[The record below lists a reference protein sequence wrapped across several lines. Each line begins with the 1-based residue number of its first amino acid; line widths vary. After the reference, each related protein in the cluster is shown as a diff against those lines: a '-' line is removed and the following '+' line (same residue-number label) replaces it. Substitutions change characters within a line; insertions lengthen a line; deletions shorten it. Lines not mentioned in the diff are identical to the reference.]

1 MRNTNAINWSDSEES
16 SHICLYVCALFL
28 RSKMEQYIDE
38 LIKLSYKSLKKD
50 EVPVAAIIVHNDK
63 IIAKAHNTRKHSNK
77 TIDHAEI
84 KVITKANQKLKNWR
98 LNNCTLY
105 VTIEPCDM
113 CKSVIKESRIQ
124 NVYYLLPRLPE
135 KNQYNKTIF
144 NKLKDMS
151 EKEDKYQEIIN
162 KFWKNK
168 RKMI

>member
-1 MRNTNAINWSDSEES
+1 MEEKYIN
-16 SHICLYVCALFL
+16 
-28 RSKMEQYIDE
+28 E
-38 LIKLSYKSLKKD
+38 LINLSKKSLKKS
-50 EVPVAAIIVHNDK
+50 EVPIAALIIDENGK
-63 IIAKAHNTRKHSNK
+63 IISKAYNTRNIKQQ
-77 TIDHAEI
+77 TINHAEI
-84 KVITKANQKLKNWR
+84 LAITKANKKLKSWR

-105 VTIEPCDM
+105 VTIEPCNM

-151 EKEDKYQEIIN
+151 EKEGKYQEIIN

>member
-1 MRNTNAINWSDSEES
+1 MEEKYIN
-16 SHICLYVCALFL
+16 
-28 RSKMEQYIDE
+28 E
-38 LIKLSYKSLKKD
+38 LINLSKKSLKKS
-50 EVPVAAIIVHNDK
+50 EVPIAALIIDKKGK
-63 IIAKAHNTRKHSNK
+63 IISKAYNTRNIKQQ
-77 TIDHAEI
+77 TINHAEI
-84 KVITKANQKLKNWR
+84 LAITKANKKLKSWR
-98 LNNCTLY
+98 LNKCTLY

-151 EKEDKYQEIIN
+151 EKEGKYQEIIN

>member
-1 MRNTNAINWSDSEES
+1 MCTFFKEKLWKKNTLKKSEVP
-16 SHICLYVCALFL
+16 IAALI
-28 RSKMEQYIDE
+28 IDE
-38 LIKLSYKSLKKD
+38 
-50 EVPVAAIIVHNDK
+50 NGK
-63 IIAKAHNTRKHSNK
+63 IISKAYNTRNIKQQ
-77 TIDHAEI
+77 TINHAEI
-84 KVITKANQKLKNWR
+84 LAITKANKKLKSWR
-98 LNNCTLY
+98 LNKCTLY

>member
-1 MRNTNAINWSDSEES
+1 MEEKYIN
-16 SHICLYVCALFL
+16 
-28 RSKMEQYIDE
+28 E
-38 LIKLSYKSLKKD
+38 LINLSKKSLKKS
-50 EVPVAAIIVHNDK
+50 EVPIAALITDENGK
-63 IIAKAHNTRKHSNK
+63 IISKAYNTRNIKQQ
-77 TIDHAEI
+77 TINHAEI
-84 KVITKANQKLKNWR
+84 LAITKANKKLKSWR
-98 LNNCTLY
+98 LNKCTLY

-144 NKLKDMS
+144 NKLKDIS
-151 EKEDKYQEIIN
+151 EKEGKYQEIIN

>member
-1 MRNTNAINWSDSEES
+1 MEAKYIN
-16 SHICLYVCALFL
+16 
-28 RSKMEQYIDE
+28 E
-38 LIKLSYKSLKKD
+38 LINLSKKSLKKS
-50 EVPVAAIIVHNDK
+50 EVPIAALIIDENGK
-63 IIAKAHNTRKHSNK
+63 IISKAYNTRNIKQQ
-77 TIDHAEI
+77 TINHAEI
-84 KVITKANQKLKNWR
+84 LAITKANKKLKSWR
-98 LNNCTLY
+98 LNKCTLY

-151 EKEDKYQEIIN
+151 EKEGKYQEIIN

>member
-1 MRNTNAINWSDSEES
+1 MEEKYINELINLSKKALKKSEVP
-16 SHICLYVCALFL
+16 IAALI
-28 RSKMEQYIDE
+28 IDE
-38 LIKLSYKSLKKD
+38 
-50 EVPVAAIIVHNDK
+50 NGK
-63 IIAKAHNTRKHSNK
+63 IISKAYNTRNIKQQ
-77 TIDHAEI
+77 TINHAEI
-84 KVITKANQKLKNWR
+84 LAITKANKKLKSWR
-98 LNNCTLY
+98 LNKCTLY

-135 KNQYNKTIF
+135 KNKYNKTIF

>member
-1 MRNTNAINWSDSEES
+1 MEEKYIN
-16 SHICLYVCALFL
+16 
-28 RSKMEQYIDE
+28 E
-38 LIKLSYKSLKKD
+38 LINLSKKSLKRS
-50 EVPVAAIIVHNDK
+50 EVPIAALIIDENGK
-63 IIAKAHNTRKHSNK
+63 IISKAYNTRNIKQQ
-77 TIDHAEI
+77 TINHAEI
-84 KVITKANQKLKNWR
+84 LAITKANKKLKNWR
-98 LNNCTLY
+98 LNKCTLY

>member
-1 MRNTNAINWSDSEES
+1 MEEKYIN
-16 SHICLYVCALFL
+16 
-28 RSKMEQYIDE
+28 E
-38 LIKLSYKSLKKD
+38 LINLSKKSLKKS
-50 EVPVAAIIVHNDK
+50 EVPIAALIIDEKGK
-63 IIAKAHNTRKHSNK
+63 IISKAYNTRNIKQQ
-77 TIDHAEI
+77 TINHAEI
-84 KVITKANQKLKNWR
+84 LAITKANKKLKSWR
-98 LNNCTLY
+98 LNKCTLF

>member
-1 MRNTNAINWSDSEES
+1 MEEKYIN
-16 SHICLYVCALFL
+16 
-28 RSKMEQYIDE
+28 E
-38 LIKLSYKSLKKD
+38 LINLSKKSLKKS
-50 EVPVAAIIVHNDK
+50 EVPIAALIIDENGK
-63 IIAKAHNTRKHSNK
+63 IISNAYNTRNIKQQ
-77 TIDHAEI
+77 TINHAEI
-84 KVITKANQKLKNWR
+84 LAITKANKKLKSWR
-98 LNNCTLY
+98 LNKCTLY

-151 EKEDKYQEIIN
+151 EKEGKYQEIIN

>member
-1 MRNTNAINWSDSEES
+1 MKE
-16 SHICLYVCALFL
+16 
-28 RSKMEQYIDE
+28 KYIDE
-38 LIKLSYKSLKKD
+38 LIKLSQKSLKKS
-50 EVPVAAIIVHNDK
+50 EVPIAALITDENGK
-63 IIAKAHNTRKHSNK
+63 IISKAYNTRNIKQQ
-77 TIDHAEI
+77 TINHAEI
-84 KVITKANQKLKNWR
+84 LAIIKANQKLKSWR
-98 LNNCTLY
+98 LNKCTLY

-124 NVYYLLPRLPE
+124 NVFYLLPRLPE
-135 KNQYNKTIF
+135 KNQYNKTLF

>member
-1 MRNTNAINWSDSEES
+1 MEEKYIN
-16 SHICLYVCALFL
+16 
-28 RSKMEQYIDE
+28 E
-38 LIKLSYKSLKKD
+38 LINLSKKSLKKS
-50 EVPVAAIIVHNDK
+50 EVPIAALIIDENGK
-63 IIAKAHNTRKHSNK
+63 IISKAYNTRNIKQQ
-77 TIDHAEI
+77 TINHAEI
-84 KVITKANQKLKNWR
+84 LAITKANKKFKSWR
-98 LNNCTLY
+98 LNKCTLY

-144 NKLKDMS
+144 NKLKDMN
-151 EKEDKYQEIIN
+151 EKEGKYQEIIN

>member
-1 MRNTNAINWSDSEES
+1 MEEKYIN
-16 SHICLYVCALFL
+16 
-28 RSKMEQYIDE
+28 E
-38 LIKLSYKSLKKD
+38 LINLSKKSLKKS
-50 EVPVAAIIVHNDK
+50 EVPIAALIIDENGK
-63 IIAKAHNTRKHSNK
+63 IISKAYNTRNIKQQ
-77 TIDHAEI
+77 TINHAQI
-84 KVITKANQKLKNWR
+84 LAITKANKKLKSWR
-98 LNNCTLY
+98 LNNRTLY

-124 NVYYLLPRLPE
+124 NVCYLLPRLPE

-144 NKLKDMS
+144 NKLKDVS

>member
-1 MRNTNAINWSDSEES
+1 MEEKYIN
-16 SHICLYVCALFL
+16 
-28 RSKMEQYIDE
+28 E
-38 LIKLSYKSLKKD
+38 LINLSKKSLKKS
-50 EVPVAAIIVHNDK
+50 EVPIAALIIDENGK
-63 IIAKAHNTRKHSNK
+63 IISKAYNTRNIKQQ
-77 TIDHAEI
+77 TINHAEI
-84 KVITKANQKLKNWR
+84 LAITKANKKLKSWR
-98 LNNCTLY
+98 LNKCTLY

>member
-1 MRNTNAINWSDSEES
+1 M
-16 SHICLYVCALFL
+16 
-28 RSKMEQYIDE
+28 K
-38 LIKLSYKSLKKD
+38 KS
-50 EVPVAAIIVHNDK
+50 EVPIAALITDENGK
-63 IIAKAHNTRKHSNK
+63 IISKAYNTRNIKQQ
-77 TIDHAEI
+77 TINHAEI
-84 KVITKANQKLKNWR
+84 LAITKANKKLKSWR
-98 LNNCTLY
+98 LNKCTLY

-151 EKEDKYQEIIN
+151 EKEGKYQEIIN

>member
-1 MRNTNAINWSDSEES
+1 MEEKYIN
-16 SHICLYVCALFL
+16 
-28 RSKMEQYIDE
+28 E
-38 LIKLSYKSLKKD
+38 LINLSKKSLKKS
-50 EVPVAAIIVHNDK
+50 EVPIAALIIDEKGK
-63 IIAKAHNTRKHSNK
+63 IISKAYNTRNIKQQ
-77 TIDHAEI
+77 TINHAEI
-84 KVITKANQKLKNWR
+84 LAITKANKKLKSWR
-98 LNNCTLY
+98 LNKCTLY

-151 EKEDKYQEIIN
+151 EKEGKYQEIIN

>member
-1 MRNTNAINWSDSEES
+1 MEEKYIN
-16 SHICLYVCALFL
+16 
-28 RSKMEQYIDE
+28 E
-38 LIKLSYKSLKKD
+38 LINLSKKSLKKS
-50 EVPVAAIIVHNDK
+50 EVPIAALIIDEKGK
-63 IIAKAHNTRKHSNK
+63 IISKAYNTRNIKQQ
-77 TIDHAEI
+77 TINHAEI
-84 KVITKANQKLKNWR
+84 LAITKANKKLKSWR

-105 VTIEPCDM
+105 VTIEPCDI

-151 EKEDKYQEIIN
+151 EKEGKYQEIIN

>member
-1 MRNTNAINWSDSEES
+1 MKE
-16 SHICLYVCALFL
+16 
-28 RSKMEQYIDE
+28 KYIDE
-38 LIKLSYKSLKKD
+38 LIKLSQKSLKKS
-50 EVPVAAIIVHNDK
+50 EVPIAALITDENGK
-63 IIAKAHNTRKHSNK
+63 IISKAHNTRNIKQQ
-77 TIDHAEI
+77 TINHAEI
-84 KVITKANQKLKNWR
+84 LAIIKANQKLKSWR
-98 LNNCTLY
+98 LNKCTLY

-124 NVYYLLPRLPE
+124 NVFYLLPRLPE

>member
-1 MRNTNAINWSDSEES
+1 MEEKYINELINLIKKALKKSEVP
-16 SHICLYVCALFL
+16 IAALI
-28 RSKMEQYIDE
+28 IDE
-38 LIKLSYKSLKKD
+38 
-50 EVPVAAIIVHNDK
+50 NGK
-63 IIAKAHNTRKHSNK
+63 IISKAYNTRNIKQQ
-77 TIDHAEI
+77 TINHAEI
-84 KVITKANQKLKNWR
+84 LAITKANKKLKSWR

>member
-1 MRNTNAINWSDSEES
+1 MEEKYIN
-16 SHICLYVCALFL
+16 
-28 RSKMEQYIDE
+28 E
-38 LIKLSYKSLKKD
+38 LINLSKKSLKKS
-50 EVPVAAIIVHNDK
+50 EVPIAALITDENGK
-63 IIAKAHNTRKHSNK
+63 IISKAYNTRNIKQQAIN
-77 TIDHAEI
+77 HAEI
-84 KVITKANQKLKNWR
+84 LAITKANKKLKSWR
-98 LNNCTLY
+98 LNKCTLY

>member
-1 MRNTNAINWSDSEES
+1 MEEKYIN
-16 SHICLYVCALFL
+16 
-28 RSKMEQYIDE
+28 E
-38 LIKLSYKSLKKD
+38 LINLSKKSLKKS
-50 EVPVAAIIVHNDK
+50 EVPIAALIIDENGK
-63 IIAKAHNTRKHSNK
+63 LISKAYNTRNIKQQ
-77 TIDHAEI
+77 TINHAEI
-84 KVITKANQKLKNWR
+84 LAITKANKKLKSWR
-98 LNNCTLY
+98 LNKCTLY

>member
-1 MRNTNAINWSDSEES
+1 MEEKYINELINLSKKALKKSEVP
-16 SHICLYVCALFL
+16 IAALI
-28 RSKMEQYIDE
+28 IDE
-38 LIKLSYKSLKKD
+38 
-50 EVPVAAIIVHNDK
+50 NGK
-63 IIAKAHNTRKHSNK
+63 IISKAYNTRNIKQQ
-77 TIDHAEI
+77 TINHAEI
-84 KVITKANQKLKNWR
+84 LAITKANKKLKSWR
-98 LNNCTLY
+98 LNKCTLY

-124 NVYYLLPRLPE
+124 NLYYLLPILPE

>member
-1 MRNTNAINWSDSEES
+1 MEEKYIN
-16 SHICLYVCALFL
+16 
-28 RSKMEQYIDE
+28 E
-38 LIKLSYKSLKKD
+38 LINLSKKSLKKS
-50 EVPVAAIIVHNDK
+50 EVPIAALIIDEKGK
-63 IIAKAHNTRKHSNK
+63 IISKAYNTRNIKQQ
-77 TIDHAEI
+77 TINHAEI
-84 KVITKANQKLKNWR
+84 LAITKANKKLKSWR
-98 LNNCTLY
+98 LNKCTLY

-151 EKEDKYQEIIN
+151 ENEGKYQEIIN

>member
-1 MRNTNAINWSDSEES
+1 MQKFKKSFKKSEVP
-16 SHICLYVCALFL
+16 IAALI
-28 RSKMEQYIDE
+28 IDE
-38 LIKLSYKSLKKD
+38 
-50 EVPVAAIIVHNDK
+50 NGK
-63 IIAKAHNTRKHSNK
+63 IISKAYNTRNIKQQ
-77 TIDHAEI
+77 TINHAEI
-84 KVITKANQKLKNWR
+84 LAITKANKKLKSWR

-151 EKEDKYQEIIN
+151 EKEGKYQEIIN

>member
-1 MRNTNAINWSDSEES
+1 MCIRD
-16 SHICLYVCALFL
+16 
-28 RSKMEQYIDE
+28 R
-38 LIKLSYKSLKKD
+38 
-50 EVPVAAIIVHNDK
+50 
-63 IIAKAHNTRKHSNK
+63 
-77 TIDHAEI
+77 
-84 KVITKANQKLKNWR
+84 
-98 LNNCTLY
+98 Y

>member
-1 MRNTNAINWSDSEES
+1 MEEKYINELINLSKKTLKKSEVP
-16 SHICLYVCALFL
+16 IAALI
-28 RSKMEQYIDE
+28 IDE
-38 LIKLSYKSLKKD
+38 
-50 EVPVAAIIVHNDK
+50 NGK
-63 IIAKAHNTRKHSNK
+63 IISKAYNTRNIKQQ
-77 TIDHAEI
+77 TINHAEI
-84 KVITKANQKLKNWR
+84 LAITKANKKLKSWR
-98 LNNCTLY
+98 LNKCTLY

>member
-1 MRNTNAINWSDSEES
+1 MEEKYIN
-16 SHICLYVCALFL
+16 
-28 RSKMEQYIDE
+28 E
-38 LIKLSYKSLKKD
+38 LINLSKKSLKKS
-50 EVPVAAIIVHNDK
+50 EVPIAALITDENGK
-63 IIAKAHNTRKHSNK
+63 IISKAYNTRNIKQQ
-77 TIDHAEI
+77 TINHAEI
-84 KVITKANQKLKNWR
+84 LAITKANKKLKSWR

-151 EKEDKYQEIIN
+151 EKEGKYQEIIN

>member
-1 MRNTNAINWSDSEES
+1 MEEKYIN
-16 SHICLYVCALFL
+16 
-28 RSKMEQYIDE
+28 E
-38 LIKLSYKSLKKD
+38 LINLSKKSLKKS
-50 EVPVAAIIVHNDK
+50 EVPIAALIIDENGK
-63 IIAKAHNTRKHSNK
+63 IISKAYNTRNIKQQ
-77 TIDHAEI
+77 TINHAEI
-84 KVITKANQKLKNWR
+84 LAITKANKKLKSWR
-98 LNNCTLY
+98 LNKCTLY

-151 EKEDKYQEIIN
+151 EKEGKYLEIIN

>member
-1 MRNTNAINWSDSEES
+1 MEEKYIN
-16 SHICLYVCALFL
+16 
-28 RSKMEQYIDE
+28 E
-38 LIKLSYKSLKKD
+38 LINLSKKSLKKS
-50 EVPVAAIIVHNDK
+50 EVPIAALIIDEKGK
-63 IIAKAHNTRKHSNK
+63 IISKAYNTRNIKQQ
-77 TIDHAEI
+77 TINHAEI
-84 KVITKANQKLKNWR
+84 LVITKANKKLKSWR

-105 VTIEPCDM
+105 VTIEPCNM

-151 EKEDKYQEIIN
+151 EKEGKYQEIIN

>member
-1 MRNTNAINWSDSEES
+1 MEEKYIN
-16 SHICLYVCALFL
+16 
-28 RSKMEQYIDE
+28 E
-38 LIKLSYKSLKKD
+38 LINLSKKSLKKS
-50 EVPVAAIIVHNDK
+50 EVPIAALIIDENGK
-63 IIAKAHNTRKHSNK
+63 IISKAYNTRNIKQQ
-77 TIDHAEI
+77 TINHAEI
-84 KVITKANQKLKNWR
+84 LAITKANKKLKSWR

-151 EKEDKYQEIIN
+151 EKEDKYQEIIK

>member
-1 MRNTNAINWSDSEES
+1 MEEKYIN
-16 SHICLYVCALFL
+16 
-28 RSKMEQYIDE
+28 E
-38 LIKLSYKSLKKD
+38 LINLSKKSLKKS
-50 EVPVAAIIVHNDK
+50 EVPIAALIIDEKGK
-63 IIAKAHNTRKHSNK
+63 IISKAYNTRNIKQQ
-77 TIDHAEI
+77 TINHAEI
-84 KVITKANQKLKNWR
+84 LAITKANKKLKSWR
-98 LNNCTLY
+98 LNKCTLY

-144 NKLKDMS
+144 NKLKNIKK
-151 EKEDKYQEIIN
+151 KEDKYQEIIN

>member
-1 MRNTNAINWSDSEES
+1 MEEKYINELINLSKKALKKSEVP
-16 SHICLYVCALFL
+16 IAALI
-28 RSKMEQYIDE
+28 IDE
-38 LIKLSYKSLKKD
+38 
-50 EVPVAAIIVHNDK
+50 NGK
-63 IIAKAHNTRKHSNK
+63 IISKAYNTRNIKQQ
-77 TIDHAEI
+77 TINHAEI
-84 KVITKANQKLKNWR
+84 LAITKANKKLKSWR
-98 LNNCTLY
+98 LNKCTLY

-113 CKSVIKESRIQ
+113 CKSVLKESRIQ